1 MQDNPLIKIALP
13 IAIAVIMCGIGLTLR
28 GSDFRRIGENPKPV
42 LIGVLGHYLLLP
54 SLGFAM
60 AWLFPM
66 SPEFAVGLVLVA
78 ACPSG
83 STSNALTFLAR
94 GNVALAVTL
103 TVISALITF
112 VSVPLLVNLAL
123 QFFAGETREI
133 RLPVGQT
140 ILHLA
145 ALVLIP
151 VLLGM
156 GLRRYASGFA
166 VRVEPWVSKFA
177 LGFLLLLIVAISVA
191 ERERLPEW
199 LSQLGPAA
207 LTLCCSAIGL
217 GYLLGRISGLALR
230 DSITVG
236 MEVGV
241 QNSTLAIV
249 IALSLL
255 QSPQIAMPGAVYGL
269 LMYLPA
275 LAMVVLGRRAVAREE
290 VRASASD
297 IPGS

>member
-1 MQDNPLIKIALP
+1 MQDNPLIKLALP

-28 GSDFRRIGENPKPV
+28 GGDFRRIAEHPKPV
-42 LIGVLGHYLLLP
+42 WVGVLGHYLLLP
-54 SLGFAM
+54 GLGFAV
-60 AWLFPM
+60 ASLFPM
-66 SPEFAVGLVLVA
+66 SPELAVGLVLVA

-103 TVISALITF
+103 TVISALVTF
-112 VSVPLLVNLAL
+112 LSVPLLVNLAL
-123 QFFAGETREI
+123 QAFGGQAREI

-140 ILHLA
+140 VLHLA
-145 ALVLIP
+145 ALVLAP

-156 GLRRYASGFA
+156 AIRRFAPGFA
-166 VRVEPWVSKFA
+166 QRVEPWVSRFS
-177 LGFLLLLIVAISVA
+177 LGFLLLLIVAIAVS
-191 ERERLPEW
+191 ERERLPAW
-199 LSQLGPAA
+199 LAQLGPAA
-207 LTLCCSAIGL
+207 LTLCCAAVGL
-217 GYLLGRISGLALR
+217 GFLLGRACGLALR
-230 DSITVG
+230 DAITIG

-290 VRASASD
+290 ARTATVAGAS
-297 IPGS
+297 